1 MSNNQLTLVKA
12 LKAGLIAGVIG
23 AGINNVWSLIAGA
36 LGATIPAGFFMAVTI
51 SSILPVLI
59 GALLFFVFVRFIPKG
74 QLIWLVLSIG
84 FTLFSFYPVFTTP
97 QLPDGTVLDSTF
109 PLLAA
114 PMHAFSGFLA
124 IWGIPKWSK

>member
-12 LKAGLIAGVIG
+12 LKAGLIAGAIG
-23 AGINNVWSLIAGA
+23 AGINNVWSLIASA
-36 LGATIPAGFFMAVTI
+36 LGATIPAGFFIAVTI

-59 GALLFFVFVRFIPKG
+59 GALLFFVFVRFVPKG
-74 QLIWLVLSIG
+74 QIIWLVLSIG

-124 IWGIPKWSK
+124 IWGIPRWSK

>member
-23 AGINNVWSLIAGA
+23 AGINNVWSLLASA
-36 LGATIPAGFFMAVTI
+36 LGATIPTGFFIAVTI

-59 GALLFFVFVRFIPKG
+59 GALLFFVFVRFVPKG
-74 QLIWLVLSIG
+74 QIIWLVLSIG

>member
-23 AGINNVWSLIAGA
+23 AGVNNVWSLIAGA

-59 GALLFFVFVRFIPKG
+59 GALLFFVFVRFVPKG

-114 PMHAFSGFLA
+114 PMHAFSGFFA

>member
-1 MSNNQLTLVKA
+1 MSNNQLTLAKA

-59 GALLFFVFVRFIPKG
+59 GAFLFFIFVRFIPKG

-124 IWGIPKWSK
+124 IWGIPRWSK